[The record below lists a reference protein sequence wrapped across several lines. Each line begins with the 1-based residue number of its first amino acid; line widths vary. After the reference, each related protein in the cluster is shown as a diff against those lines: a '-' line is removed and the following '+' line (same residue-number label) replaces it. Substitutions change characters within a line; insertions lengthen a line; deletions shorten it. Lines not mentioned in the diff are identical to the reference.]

1 MKRCPKCNQEFTDEW
16 LTFCTQDGTSLI
28 DVQRSPDE
36 PPPTLLSPPMP
47 PSVSPAE
54 QPTLDLPG
62 SYSPPAQYIPPAP
75 IQSGWAPPPP
85 PPYPSQP
92 QQGLAITS
100 LVLGILSM
108 TLGLCCYFGILT
120 GPTAVVLGIIALVQI
135 KNDPSKYGGKG
146 LAIGG
151 IVTGGLYFLILAVI
165 IVFYGV
171 GIFMGA
177 LR

>member
-1 MKRCPKCNQEFTDEW
+1 MKRCPKCNTEFADEW
-16 LTFCTQDGTSLI
+16 LTFCTQDGTSL
-28 DVQRSPDE
+28 VEVEKSTME
-36 PPPTLLSPPMP
+36 PPLTLLGPELP

-62 SYSPPAQYIPPAP
+62 PYAPPAQYIPPTP
-75 IQSGWAPPPP
+75 QPSGWTPPPP
-85 PPYPSQP
+85 PPYPSSR

-120 GPTAVVLGIIALVQI
+120 GPAAVVLGIIALVQI
-135 KNDPSKYGGKG
+135 KNDPQKYSGKG

-151 IVTGGLYFLILAVI
+151 IVTGGLYFALLAVI
-165 IVFYGV
+165 VLIYGAA
-171 GIFMGA
+171 FLSGA
-177 LR
+177 IR